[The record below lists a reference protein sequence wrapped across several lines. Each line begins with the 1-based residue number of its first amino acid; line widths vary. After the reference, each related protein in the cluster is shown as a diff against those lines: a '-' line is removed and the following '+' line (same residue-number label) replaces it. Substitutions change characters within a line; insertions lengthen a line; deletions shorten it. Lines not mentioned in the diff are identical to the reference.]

1 MQGRLRYTGAMKAN
15 SPMGKR
21 YCADLLTKLV
31 DIPSVFPD
39 EEEVMLFLERELA
52 TLGLKPQRIDVYEGR
67 FNLLCRIGSGS
78 PRICLN
84 AHADTI
90 PPNGESMP
98 CARIDGDTLYG
109 LGACDDKASVAAM
122 ITAGLEIA
130 SRAEEFAGG
139 VDVMVSV
146 DEEDGGC
153 GVETA
158 IKKGYSCDYAIVGE
172 PSDLDVVPA
181 HNGLLWLYLTARG
194 VAAHGS
200 APWAGINAIERMMG
214 VVEELRNAIST
225 FPPNDLTGP
234 MSLNLGIIK
243 AGDLPNR
250 VPERCEAVVDIRIAP
265 PTTLAQV
272 QEAVRAVLE
281 SKDWLSCES
290 GKGRDGLSTPLASP
304 LVQAALGC
312 AAELGVKNKVVGGR
326 GWTEAESFRTL
337 LGIDAIVC
345 GPGSMKQAHTSN
357 EFVKISEVQKAAELY
372 VKCAERLLRP

>member
-1 MQGRLRYTGAMKAN
+1 
-15 SPMGKR
+15 MGKR
-21 YCADLLTKLV
+21 YCADLLARLV
-31 DIPSVFPD
+31 DIPSVFPN
-39 EEEVMLFLERELA
+39 EQEVMSFAERELA
-52 TLGLKPQRIDVYEGR
+52 TLGLRPQRIEVYEGR

-78 PRICLN
+78 PRVCLN
-84 AHADTI
+84 AHADTV
-90 PPNGESMP
+90 PPNGDSMP
-98 CARIDGDTLYG
+98 CARIEGDTLYG

-130 SRAEEFAGG
+130 SRAQEFAGG
-139 VDVMVSV
+139 VDILISV

-158 IKKGYSCDYAIVGE
+158 IKKGYTCDYAIVGE

-200 APWAGINAIERMMG
+200 VPWAGINAIERMMG
-214 VVEELRNAIST
+214 VVDELRNAISV

-250 VPERCEAVVDIRIAP
+250 VPERCEAVVDIRLAP

-272 QEAVRAVLE
+272 HEAVRPVLE
-281 SKDWLSCES
+281 SKEWLECEP
-290 GKGRDGLSTPLASP
+290 GKGRNGLDTPQDSP
-304 LVQAALGC
+304 LVQAMLAS
-312 AAELGVKNKVVGGR
+312 AAQLGVTNKIVGGR
-326 GWTEAESFRTL
+326 GWTEAESFKTL

-357 EFVKISEVQKAAELY
+357 EFVRISEVQRAAELY
-372 VKCAERLLRP
+372 VRCVEKLLGR

>member
-1 MQGRLRYTGAMKAN
+1 MQGRLRYTIAMKAN
-15 SPMGKR
+15 SPTGKR
-21 YCADLLTKLV
+21 YCADLLTRLV
-31 DIPSVFPD
+31 DIPSVFPN
-39 EEEVMLFLERELA
+39 EEEVMLFVECELA
-52 TLGLKPQRIDVYEGR
+52 TLGLKPQRIELCEGR

-84 AHADTI
+84 AHADTV
-90 PPNGESMP
+90 PPNGQSTP
-98 CARIDGDTLYG
+98 CARIDGDILYG

-130 SRAEEFAGG
+130 SRAEESAGG
-139 VDVMVSV
+139 VDIMVSV
-146 DEEDGGC
+146 DEEDGGR

-158 IKKGYSCDYAIVGE
+158 IKKGYTCDYAIVGE

-181 HNGLLWLYLTARG
+181 HNGLLWLYLTAQG

-200 APWAGINAIERMMG
+200 VPWAGVNAVERMMG
-214 VVEELRNAIST
+214 VVDELRNAVSV

-272 QEAVRAVLE
+272 HQAVRPVLE
-281 SKDWLSCES
+281 SREWLSCEI
-290 GKGRDGLSTPLASP
+290 GKGREGLSTPLDSP
-304 LVQAALGC
+304 LVQSVLAS
-312 AAELGVKNKVVGGR
+312 AAEMGVTNKIVGGR

-357 EFVKISEVQKAAELY
+357 EFVKISEVQEAAELY
-372 VKCAERLLRP
+372 VRCVEKLLRR